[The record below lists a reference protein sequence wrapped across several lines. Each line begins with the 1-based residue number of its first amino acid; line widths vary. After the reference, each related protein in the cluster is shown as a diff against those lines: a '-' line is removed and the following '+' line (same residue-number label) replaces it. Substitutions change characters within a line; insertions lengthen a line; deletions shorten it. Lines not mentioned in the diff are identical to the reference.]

1 MPRTPPFTP
10 RFWSCRRRP
19 DAALFASNL
28 GSLLDG
34 IGDPR
39 AAQVLA
45 YAVALAPGTVLPRVN
60 LGWLQFHRGDLAAAK
75 ASFRAAGRTA
85 PRSGVVLLGQG
96 MVAYCEGDHR
106 LAAELLSRA
115 LSHVSSRAAEQA
127 LDDSQT
133 HQSEAPP
140 GTPEAVAIP
149 RRDDW
154 TRNARPGRILIA
166 EPIVLDS
173 NEAAIKQGLARN
185 EAIVQGYDDRTKQLL
200 SRQQGLN
207 PNAGGNRVP
216 VRTATSVT
224 LFRSDDAMVALARA
238 QFTAYAAR
246 IRAVRAP
253 FERAFEDQKERV
265 SSRVQAIMAEAQ
277 THGERVLAVYCSAA
291 KAAMEQEYS
300 RFRTS
305 WRGTW
310 EAEQKVIR
318 EYGETA
324 GATISQ
330 IRHDDL
336 RRYVDIERQLHVVTW
351 ALDGPADVIGWGPL
365 GGAIMPCGE
374 ATPPAPKSA
383 VDPSDDAAKAPCP
396 PFLQDGFGFDC
407 GIASVSLDCEKIGF
421 SGRRGNH
428 RPLRAQLREA
438 RADLL
443 PGGRDRRDRG
453 RRSVERRRGGIGGA
467 FVTTGAGEVR
477 DVGYSGS
484 AGAAAGPFSMEAGV
498 TVGVVSGPSTSSSA
512 TFNAGPASFGI
523 P

>member
-1 MPRTPPFTP
+1 M
-10 RFWSCRRRP
+10 
-19 DAALFASNL
+19 
-28 GSLLDG
+28 
-34 IGDPR
+34 
-39 AAQVLA
+39 
-45 YAVALAPGTVLPRVN
+45 
-60 LGWLQFHRGDLAAAK
+60 
-75 ASFRAAGRTA
+75 
-85 PRSGVVLLGQG
+85 
-96 MVAYCEGDHR
+96 
-106 LAAELLSRA
+106 
-115 LSHVSSRAAEQA
+115 
-127 LDDSQT
+127 
-133 HQSEAPP
+133 
-140 GTPEAVAIP
+140 
-149 RRDDW
+149 
-154 TRNARPGRILIA
+154 
-166 EPIVLDS
+166 LDS

-374 ATPPAPKSA
+374 ATPAGA
-383 VDPSDDAAKAPCP
+383 
-396 PFLQDGFGFDC
+396 
-407 GIASVSLDCEKIGF
+407 E
-421 SGRRGNH
+421 
-428 RPLRAQLREA
+428 
-438 RADLL
+438 
-443 PGGRDRRDRG
+443 
-453 RRSVERRRGGIGGA
+453 ERRRPVGRRRQGA
-467 FVTTGAGEVR
+467 LPSVPPGRLRVRLRDRVGEPR
-477 DVGYSGS
+477 LREDRLL
-484 AGAAAGPFSMEAGV
+484 GAARE
-498 TVGVVSGPSTSSSA
+498 SSA
-512 TFNAGPASFGI
+512 ASSTTT
-523 P
+523 